1 MSCPARTRA
10 AWATSRIAVVTKL
23 LNQPVSVGGGLRYWA
38 EGPDSGP
45 HDWGLRRVVTL
56 LFPK

>member
-1 MSCPARTRA
+1 MTLDRV
-10 AWATSRIAVVTKL
+10 ATFLSTTALIAVTTCSSSAV
-23 LNQPVSVGGGLRYWA
+23 VRYWA

-45 HDWGLRRVVTL
+45 HGWGYRVVITL